1 MKSFAL
7 PLYKTSIFALTI
19 TLLLLPLWAQQR
31 PVGQIVGLV
40 HDAQG
45 ALVTDCDVKLEDQA
59 TGAQRTTRAGSDG
72 AFVFL
77 NLQPGTYK
85 VTVSANGFRTA
96 LYKDIKVDAARTTDL
111 TATLEVGDVGE
122 TVQVIGG
129 AEVLERS
136 STTIEATVRG
146 EAIRSMP
153 LNNRDTL
160 DFVTLLPGAQH
171 GGTARQSTFLGLPKG
186 AINITMDGV
195 NVQDNTLKSAFG
207 GGMFTSIRPRIDA
220 VEEVSIA
227 TAANGANQTGDG
239 AVQIQFATRRGT
251 NDYHGLVFWDHR
263 NDALNANTW
272 VNNVRAQPRQR
283 NLLNVF
289 GGNVGGP
296 IWKNKIFF
304 FFNYEEFRLPE
315 SRPRENTILTQE
327 ASQGIFRYRA
337 ANGGEQV
344 RNLLNIAG
352 NAGAPSTIDPTVG
365 NMLNQINGARGNGA
379 ISNFDLFRERY
390 RFDAPS
396 SSLRRFPTLRL
407 DYQIN
412 EKFHWHGVWHYNYF
426 TAFPD
431 TLNSMDPTFPGIGT
445 PAGQYSN
452 RYAVSTAL
460 QWIVSPTITNEVRFG
475 LQGSPLQFSPES
487 NPSIYP
493 DGLRLVWPLTLTSL
507 HVRPGTSATTIG
519 LPSSRNAPLYSF
531 QDNLSMLR
539 GKHTLSFGGGFNIL
553 TGIDNSLGG
562 GGIPTL
568 NFGIITGDP
577 IAAAFND
584 SQASLPGIS
593 TQDLTNA
600 RALYALLTGRISSIS
615 GTRNVSELTNQYSQD
630 ALVQRTKASG
640 FSLYFQDSWRVSQN
654 LTLNYGLGWQF
665 QGAAY
670 NTNGI
675 YTSPSYEDLWGVSGV
690 GNIFMPGTLAG
701 NANPQIGLRPKG
713 AYGRDYNN
721 PAPSFGFSWSP
732 GSENS
737 FIKRIFGGEGKS
749 VIRGGYS
756 IAYTREGNNHF
767 SQFAGGS
774 PGLTQA
780 ISLNGGSD
788 FPAGTV
794 LLRNPLPAFKQNPQ
808 SFAFP
813 APQSLFTFSTQALR
827 AYDPKLTTPYVQSW
841 SFGLQRELD
850 QKTALEI
857 RYVGNHGTKLW
868 RSYNINEV
876 NIFENGFVNE
886 FKNAQRNLALYRAA
900 NPNCGQQGQPP
911 CRFDNRGLA
920 GQVPLPIFQAAF
932 GARGISQPALPAG
945 SGFTNGAFITQLDQ
959 GQAGALANDLARQ
972 AAYLC
977 RLTGNRLAACAAR
990 GFNEGGPYAPNFFQ
1004 VNPDFAG
1011 SSVELLTN
1019 GSSST
1024 YNGVQIEL
1032 RRRLSSGLTMDAHY
1046 TFSKSLTDLF
1056 ADSATSTSNF
1066 HTLRNTGLNKGP
1078 SPWDIRHTFIARWAY
1093 ELPFGPGRKW
1103 RTNNSVVDKVIEG
1116 WGLLGIMRLQSG
1128 RVFRLTSG
1136 RNTVNTSDSGVIL
1149 NGVTADQLQEMMN
1162 VRKEGDSR
1170 DIFFVQDDL
1179 IGSDGR
1185 SNRSILNVP
1194 TTPGELGAFVHLYGP
1209 RFVKPDLTLSKK
1221 TRVSEK
1227 VTVEFWAEFFNSFNY
1242 QNFLIGAPGGA
1253 AITHSIDSTTFG
1265 RTTDFFNDLGNQDP
1279 GPRMIQFR
1287 LRIAF

>member
-1 MKSFAL
+1 MNMQTFA
-7 PLYKTSIFALTI
+7 YSMQKVSIFTLTI
-19 TLLLLPLWAQQR
+19 TFLFSAGWAQQR
-31 PVGQIVGLV
+31 PVGQIVGQV
-40 HDAQG
+40 RDAQG
-45 ALVTDCDVKLEDQA
+45 ALVTNCDVKLEDQA

-85 VTVSANGFRTA
+85 VMVSSNGFRTA
-96 LYKDIKVDAARTTDL
+96 VYSDIKVDAARTTDIS
-111 TATLEVGDVGE
+111 ATLEVGDVGD

-146 EAIRSMP
+146 DIIRSMP

-195 NVQDNTLKSAFG
+195 NVQDNTLKSAAG
-207 GGMFTSIRPRIDA
+207 GGMFTSIRPRLDA

-272 VNNVRAQPRQR
+272 INNVNGQRRQR

-289 GGNVGGP
+289 GGNIGGP

-315 SRPRENTILTQE
+315 SRPRENLILTQE
-327 ASQGIFRYRA
+327 ASQGIFRYLGTDGVERA
-337 ANGGEQV
+337 V
-344 RNLLNIAG
+344 DLFSLV
-352 NAGAPSTIDPTVG
+352 GATDPKMIDPRVRD
-365 NMLNQINGARGNGA
+365 MLNQINGARGNGA
-379 ISNFDLFRERY
+379 ISSFDRFRERY

-396 SSLRRFPTLRL
+396 SQMRRFPTLRL

-412 EKFHWHGVWHYNYF
+412 EKLHWHGVWHYNYF
-426 TAFPD
+426 TSFPD
-431 TLNSMDPTFPGIGT
+431 TLNSMDPTFPGIGA

-460 QWIVSPTITNEVRFG
+460 QWIVSPTITNEARFG

-487 NPSIYP
+487 DPSIYP
-493 DGLRLVWPLTLTSL
+493 DGLRVVWPLTLTSL
-507 HVRPGTSATTIG
+507 HVRPGTSATTIA

-539 GKHTLSFGGGFNIL
+539 GKHTLSFGGGLTIL

-562 GGIPTL
+562 AGIPTV
-568 NFGIITGDP
+568 NFGVITGDP
-577 IAAAFND
+577 VAAAFNNGPT
-584 SQASLPGIS
+584 SLPGIG

-600 RALYALLTGRISSIS
+600 RSLYALLTGRISTIN

-630 ALVQRTKASG
+630 ALVQRTRASG
-640 FSLYFQDSWRVSQN
+640 FSLYFQDSWRVYQN

-690 GNIFMPGTLAG
+690 DNVFMPGTLAG
-701 NANPQIGLRPKG
+701 NANPQIGLRPKNVY
-713 AYGRDYNN
+713 ARDYNN

-732 GSENS
+732 GFENS
-737 FIKRIFGGEGKS
+737 FLKRIFGGEGKS

-756 IAYTREGNNHF
+756 ISYTREGASHF
-767 SQFAGGS
+767 TQFAGGS

-788 FPAGTV
+788 FTAGTV
-794 LLRNPLPAFKQNPQ
+794 LLSDNPLPAFRQSPQ

-813 APQSLFTFSTQALR
+813 APQSLFTFSGNALR
-827 AYDPKLTTPYVQSW
+827 AYDPKITTPYVQSW

-876 NIFENGFVNE
+876 NVFENGFVDE
-886 FKNAQRNLALYRAA
+886 FKNAQRNLAINRASGVTSFA
-900 NPNCGQQGQPP
+900 
-911 CRFDNRGLA
+911 FMNRP
-920 GQVPLPIFQAAF
+920 GQVPLPIFEAAF
-932 GARGISQPALPAG
+932 GARGQPALAPGA
-945 SGFTNGAFITQLDQ
+945 GFTNGGFITQLDQ

-977 RLTGNRLAACAAR
+977 RLTGNRLGACAAR
-990 GFNEGGPYAPNFFQ
+990 GFSAAGPFAPNFFQ
-1004 VNPDFAG
+1004 ANPDFAG

-1032 RRRLSSGLTMDAHY
+1032 RRRLSSGLMMNAHY

-1066 HTLRNTGLNKGP
+1066 HTLRNTSLNKGP
-1078 SPWDIRHTFIARWAY
+1078 SPWDIRHTFISSWVY

-1103 RTNNSVVDKVIEG
+1103 KTNNSVVDKVIEG
-1116 WGLLGIMRLQSG
+1116 WNLLGIMRLQSG

-1149 NGVTADQLQEMMN
+1149 KGTTIDQLQEMFN
-1162 VRKEGDSR
+1162 VRKVNGSR
-1170 DIFFVQDDL
+1170 DIFFVQGDL
-1179 IGSDGR
+1179 VGSDGR
-1185 SNRSILNVP
+1185 SNRSILDVP
-1194 TTPGELGAFVHLYGP
+1194 TTPGELGAYIHLYGP

-1221 TRVSEK
+1221 TRVTEK
-1227 VTVEFWAEFFNSFNY
+1227 VNVEFWAEFFNAFNY

-1253 AITHSIDSTTFG
+1253 AITHSIDSTAFG

-1287 LRIAF
+1287 LRIGF